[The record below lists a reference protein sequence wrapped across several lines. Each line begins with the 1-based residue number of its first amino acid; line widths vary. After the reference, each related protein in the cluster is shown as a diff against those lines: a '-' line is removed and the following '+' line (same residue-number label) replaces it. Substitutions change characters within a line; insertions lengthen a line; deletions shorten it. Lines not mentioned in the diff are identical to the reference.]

1 MRLTIQQKDDII
13 QMKRTGIGYKGI
25 ASRTGLKTT
34 TVRAVCT
41 RSGKF
46 ADNPDHAAMFSIP
59 GNSFSTAL
67 AMVKPLPVQKKVTG
81 NKQTDAYLWVLEV
94 IQLNE
99 PAHLAAAEDALRKLT
114 ISPKEAQE
122 RYREWM
128 MSNDA
133 DVFSLAFGTM
143 FLDNPQHFIDKAKTS
158 IEKASQVRTQ
168 YGSYEAA
175 MEPVEAERLIATSAL
190 AVESTYGMTT
200 QEIKEGVSGD
210 RYFDLEDARVKTR
223 DGFSDVLPSPHTL
236 SDVVRELE
244 YWHWLYTVRLSASGE
259 LGISF
264 TEHSEEVHDREEWL
278 NEKLRTIRPLDQ
290 REALSVLKWL
300 LQCERH
306 ESREE
311 IDDIL
316 INLIGGKIEGAE
328 GR

>member
-1 MRLTIQQKDDII
+1 MRLTAQQKDDII
-13 QMKRTGIGYKGI
+13 QMKRGGIGYKGI

-46 ADNPDHAAMFSIP
+46 ADNPEHAAMFSIP
-59 GNSFSTAL
+59 EESYSTAL
-67 AMVKPLPVQKKVTG
+67 TTVKPLPVQKEITG
-81 NKQTDAYLWVLEV
+81 HKQTDAYLWVLEV
-94 IQLNE
+94 IKLNE
-99 PAHLAAAEDALRKLT
+99 PSHLAAAEEALEKLT
-114 ISPKEAQE
+114 ITPKEAQE
-122 RYREWM
+122 RYRKWM
-128 MSNDA
+128 ELNNA
-133 DVFSLAFGTM
+133 DIFSLAFGTM
-143 FLDNPQHFIDKAKTS
+143 FMDDPQHFIDKAKAG
-158 IEKASQVRTQ
+158 IEKASQVRAQ

-175 MEPVEAERLIATSAL
+175 MEPSEAERLIATSSL
-190 AVESTYGMTT
+190 RVESTYGMTPE
-200 QEIKEGVSGD
+200 EIGQGISCD
-210 RYFDLEDARVKTR
+210 RYFEIEDARVIAR

-244 YWHWLYTVRLSASGE
+244 YWHWLYTVRLAASEE

-316 INLIGGKIEGAE
+316 INLIGGKIEGAK